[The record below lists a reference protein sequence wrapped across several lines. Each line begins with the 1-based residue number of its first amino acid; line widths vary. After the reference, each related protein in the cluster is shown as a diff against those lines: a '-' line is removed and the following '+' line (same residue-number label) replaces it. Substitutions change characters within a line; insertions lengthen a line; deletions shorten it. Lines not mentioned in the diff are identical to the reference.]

1 MQPNT
6 RPLHPGAD
14 GPEAAPADSERRVAA
29 GRSRDLIR
37 ARELAQVAYDHGQ
50 SAADLGAFLSR
61 HADLGL
67 DVSQELRTAALAGL
81 AALRGR
87 AS

>member
-14 GPEAAPADSERRVAA
+14 GPEAAPAGSERPGAA
-29 GRSRDLIR
+29 GLSPDLIR
-37 ARELAQVAYDHGQ
+37 ARDLAQVAYDHGQ

-61 HADLGL
+61 HASLGIP
-67 DVSQELRTAALAGL
+67 VSPELRTAALAGL